1 MSQLS
6 EAGLV
11 RGIRR
16 WDLVAIAVNGIIGAG
31 IFGLPSKVQAL
42 IGPYSVLAFLA
53 CAAVVTLI
61 ILCFAEVASR
71 FAATGGPY
79 LYARQAFGPAVGFE
93 VGWMLWLARLT
104 AFAANSNLLV
114 QYAGYFWPEV
124 VSGWW
129 RVGIITFVMAALAAV
144 NVVGVRNAALV
155 SDLFSIAKLVPLAVF
170 IAVGLFFVNPSSFT
184 TDIQPSYGAFST
196 SVLMLIYA
204 FTGFEMAVIPAG
216 EAVTPQRNLPMA
228 MLTAIGA
235 VVLVYVLVQIVCVGT
250 LPGLAASER
259 PLADAAD
266 QFLGSAGGAFI
277 SAGALISIIGN
288 LNVLVLAASRLPFA
302 MAERDELPRS
312 LAATHTRFHTPHA
325 AILLTSA
332 IMLVLALRKSFVDA
346 LTISTVARL
355 VAYGATCAAVPVL
368 RRKAGSRA
376 IFRIPAGILVSAA
389 TLLLCVWL
397 LSNSSFDE
405 ARDAAIVGAV
415 GLLIYSFS
423 VARRRLK
430 LAETVADE

>member
-1 MSQLS
+1 MAQPT

-31 IFGLPSKVQAL
+31 IFGLPSKVHAL
-42 IGPYSVLAFLA
+42 IGPYSVIAFLA

-79 LYARQAFGPAVGFE
+79 LYAREAFGPAVGFE

-114 QYAGYFWPEV
+114 QYTSYFWPDAV
-124 VSGWW
+124 VGWR
-129 RVGIITFVMAALAAV
+129 RVVIITLLMAGLAIV
-144 NVVGVRNAALV
+144 NVVGVRNAAMV
-155 SDLFSIAKLVPLAVF
+155 SDFFSVAKLVPLAVF
-170 IAVGLFFVNPSSFT
+170 IAVGLFFVSPSSFSPVA
-184 TDIQPSYGAFST
+184 QPGYGGFSK
-196 SVLMLIYA
+196 SVLMLVYA

-216 EAVTPQRNLPMA
+216 EAVNPRRNLPMA
-228 MLTAIGA
+228 MLTAIGV
-235 VVLVYVLVQIVCVGT
+235 VVLVYVLVQIVCIGT
-250 LPGLAASER
+250 LPALAASER
-259 PLADAAD
+259 PLADAAE
-266 QFLGSAGGAFI
+266 QFLGRAGGAFI
-277 SAGALISIIGN
+277 SAGALISILGN

-302 MAERDELPRS
+302 MAERDELPRR
-312 LAATHTRFHTPHA
+312 LAATHRRFHTPHA

-332 IMLVLALRKSFVDA
+332 IMLVLALRKSFVEA

-368 RRKAGSRA
+368 RRKGGPRA
-376 IFRIPAGILVSAA
+376 MFSIPAGTLVSAA
-389 TLLLCVWL
+389 TLVLCVWL

-415 GLLIYSFS
+415 GFLVYSFS
-423 VARRRLK
+423 VGRRRL
-430 LAETVADE
+430 LAETTVDE